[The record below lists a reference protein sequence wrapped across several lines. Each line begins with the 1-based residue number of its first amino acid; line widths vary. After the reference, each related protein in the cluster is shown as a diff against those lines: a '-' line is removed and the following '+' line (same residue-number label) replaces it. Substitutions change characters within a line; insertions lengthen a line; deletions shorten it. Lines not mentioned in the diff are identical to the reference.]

1 MNDPASLLLL
11 LLMLIMVMVSVAGLK
26 MAVCLRRP
34 HEDTS
39 ALGVARRSWRRK
51 HELDLL
57 LLLLL
62 LASCCVSGDGH
73 LFAAC
78 AAQSS

>member
-57 LLLLL
+57 LLLL
-62 LASCCVSGDGH
+62 ASCRVGGGGH
-73 LFAAC
+73 LFAAS